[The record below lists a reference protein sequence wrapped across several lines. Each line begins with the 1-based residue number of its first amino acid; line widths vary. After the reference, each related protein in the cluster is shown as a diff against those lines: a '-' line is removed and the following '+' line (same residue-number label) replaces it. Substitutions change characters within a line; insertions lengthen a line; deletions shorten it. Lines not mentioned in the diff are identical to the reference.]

1 MTENIEETYDF
12 VRVRVREPFQITG
25 YKALP
30 GEGPALMAALTAA
43 LSLADGEFEI
53 ELFSS
58 AEVDDIITASN
69 DLHKRL
75 KAETAN
81 GDDIPPIVA

>member
-1 MTENIEETYDF
+1 MENIEETYDF
-12 VRVRVREPFQITG
+12 VRVRVREPFQITA
-25 YKALP
+25 YKALA
-30 GEGPALMAALTAA
+30 GEGQALKEALTAA
-43 LSLADGEFEI
+43 LSLSDGEYEI
-53 ELFSS
+53 ELFNS
-58 AEVDDIITASN
+58 AEVDDVITASN